1 MGDISSTI
9 YPVHGGLEDWSY
21 GAGWDTN
28 GGDATLFACYPY
40 TYQLPSN
47 FSQKLEDYTNIRSAI
62 YIVETDG
69 EKRPSERELG
79 GRIME
84 MTPSGKYRV
93 VP

>member
-1 MGDISSTI
+1 
-9 YPVHGGLEDWSY
+9 
-21 GAGWDTN
+21 
-28 GGDATLFACYPY
+28 
-40 TYQLPSN
+40 LPSN
-47 FSQKLEDYTNIRSAI
+47 FSQKLEDYANVRSAI